1 MIDFGMTKELTD
13 AERHTLARSLVAVV
27 EDNEEEMLT
36 LAHEAG
42 LRSKHMRPETL
53 VYFVRD
59 IGRYREIWGDMGRY
73 GESSTSS
80 CGRSSRPSVYCSTA
94 LARPILPLDKASL
107 PLSLRRSARSWLGL
121 GVGLGLGLG
130 LGAS

>member
-27 EDNEEEMLT
+27 EDDEEEMLT

-53 VYFVRD
+53 VYFVRFAW
-59 IGRYREIWGDMGRY
+59 R
-73 GESSTSS
+73 
-80 CGRSSRPSVYCSTA
+80 
-94 LARPILPLDKASL
+94 
-107 PLSLRRSARSWLGL
+107 
-121 GVGLGLGLG
+121 LGLGLG
-130 LGAS
+130 FRLGYPNLSPQPEPEPQPQPQTEPQPSP

>member
-27 EDNEEEMLT
+27 EDDEEEMLT
-36 LAHEAG
+36 LAHEAV

-59 IGRYREIWGDMGRY
+59 IGRYREI
-73 GESSTSS
+73 
-80 CGRSSRPSVYCSTA
+80 
-94 LARPILPLDKASL
+94 
-107 PLSLRRSARSWLGL
+107 
-121 GVGLGLGLG
+121 
-130 LGAS
+130 